1 LTARVHPGES
11 PASFVLNGI
20 INFILNEISE
30 QARMIRE
37 KFVFKIIPIL
47 NPDGVYRGY
56 YRHDTK
62 N

>member
-1 LTARVHPGES
+1 
-11 PASFVLNGI
+11 
-20 INFILNEISE
+20 
-30 QARMIRE
+30 MIRE